1 MLDSTVVNFMLS
13 ISFGQVICP
22 ERSGRDAGPFSMIEA
37 GNIKSQVRANSIE
50 MREANIG
57 YSRLIPRGAFI
68 LPICICGKDM
78 LQGLPYH
85 FRSASIASMGDIFD
99 GSALEPVSDT

>member
-22 ERSGRDAGPFSMIEA
+22 ELSGRDAGHFSMIEA

-57 YSRLIPRGAFI
+57 
-68 LPICICGKDM
+68 
-78 LQGLPYH
+78 
-85 FRSASIASMGDIFD
+85 
-99 GSALEPVSDT
+99 